1 MDGMVATVMLLPLL
15 TLTMVMNFYTS
26 IFTSLVP
33 TKSYP
38 IEISYQQDKMFM
50 MMKSQIKKEKKNRKS
65 KLEKKQLLP

>member
-38 IEISYQQDKMFM
+38 IEISYQQDNMFM